1 MPLLKQME
9 HIDKMF
15 DKLKNVRQPRK
26 MQFVEYKIYLQ
37 QNGDFWFGTRQQDG
51 ITAEAF
57 GVYDGDTFTVVEDES
72 GEFYF
77 RKNHD

>member
-1 MPLLKQME
+1 ME
-9 HIDKMF
+9 PIDKMF
-15 DKLKNVRQPRK
+15 DKLKNPRQPRK

-37 QNGDFWFGTRQQDG
+37 QNGDFCFGTRHQDS
-51 ITAEAF
+51 ISAEAF